1 MGIESPKI
9 DKRDFEDLLREIKS
23 LVPFYTPEWK
33 PSEKDVGL
41 ALVKIFSHML
51 GIIIQRLNRA
61 PEKNF
66 IAFLDTLGIK
76 LLPAQPAMAPITFS
90 LSKGTKEHVLIPA
103 KTQVAAGD
111 VVFET
116 KRNILATPAKL
127 IEAYSINVTKD
138 RIYRSPS
145 NVVSGEPVVP
155 FQAKLLYDAAKGE
168 KKIFVTDP
176 EGIREAD
183 ILMIDKTEHVIV
195 SQVSE
200 NRVSLAHK
208 LEVKDKYPSGST
220 VEKITTFE
228 LFDGK
233 NLQEHVLY
241 LGHEDLF
248 NIKGEVE
255 FELTISDWNTKIADN
270 QLVSWQYWGETEET
284 KVSDWYDFEI
294 SDEQK
299 VSDTENNKTGNKLI
313 LKKDNNDEINERE
326 LNEIKSRWIRCKFK
340 KSKILDIEGIDI
352 DTIKIAVQ
360 PIEEKIAPDMIF
372 YNDVPLEIPKEK
384 SAVYPFGTRP
394 RQLDTFYIG
403 SQETFS
409 KKDAKVIITFDIDS
423 KVDSNIPI
431 VKVHG
436 VGKEFEGRL
445 REAKIDTVGK
455 LLKLSKDELKD
466 ILEKENGTK
475 TESYYSTK
483 AINILEAARKGFYD
497 KSPSLGTVSNNVN
510 GDNEPILSWEYWDG
524 KGWKAIKK
532 LKGFKLDEQTNNGY
546 EFKFLESGGVEFIC
560 PEDIGVVKVAGQEN
574 YWIRVRIISGD
585 YGKELDYDGKNWVPG
600 QINPPIIGKITISYE
615 QETPTNLEH
624 CLTCNNLEY
633 KDVSVESQRENNNFN
648 FFRPLDDEHKTLYLG
663 FDKKFE
669 KGPISIFYSFEEQE
683 FLKENIPKIE
693 WYYYSQKKQWVG
705 LEVLDNTQ
713 NLTRTGTVEFFIP
726 DNFAATS
733 KFGDEIYW
741 IKAVDIEDKI
751 QTSPKVKGIYINT
764 TFATQAE
771 SIEDEI
777 LGSSDVS
784 ANQKFQFTKAPV
796 ITEKI
801 WVNEI
806 AALPGKEKKRIL
818 EENGKD
824 SILESKDET
833 GKATEVWVR
842 WEAVEDFFESAPKS
856 RHYVVERAT
865 GEVKFGDGVHG
876 MISPVGSDNIKATYQ
891 VGGGEKGNVGAS
903 EISTLKTSIPFAD
916 RVTNP
921 EAAEGG
927 SDMEPLEAVFERGP
941 HLIKHRD
948 RAVTEEDFERLA
960 KAASSYIARTK
971 CFTKEN
977 KLKIIIIPKG
987 EEDKPTPSLGLIRT
1001 VEKHLIKRSLNLILP
1016 ESIEVQKPSYREVSI
1031 TVGVVPESIDLA
1043 IPLEKEILKRLK
1055 EFLHPL
1061 TGGPEKS
1068 GWEFGRDVHIS
1079 DVYALLEGIK
1089 GVDHVEKLMLKDD
1102 DESEDVKVEEFETV
1116 CSGVHKITMK
1126 IGVK

>member
-1 MGIESPKI
+1 MPIESPKI
-9 DKRDFEDLLREIKS
+9 DKRDFEDLLKEMKS
-23 LVPFYTPEWK
+23 LVSFYTPEWK
-33 PSEKDVGL
+33 PSEKDAGITL
-41 ALVKIFSHML
+41 IKIFNHML
-51 GIIIQRLNRA
+51 ETIIHRLNRV
-61 PEKNF
+61 PDKNF
-66 IAFLDTLGIK
+66 TAFLDTLGIK
-76 LLPAQPAMAPITFS
+76 LLPSQPAIVPITFS
-90 LSKGTKEHVLIPA
+90 LSGGSKEHVLIPA
-103 KTQVAAGD
+103 MTRMAAGD
-111 VVFET
+111 LFFET
-116 KRNILATPAKL
+116 KKNILTAPFRL
-127 IEAYSINVTKD
+127 IKAYSIDVED
-138 RIYRSPS
+138 DGIYESPT
-145 NVVSGEPVVP
+145 NVVSGKPAAS
-155 FQAKLLYDAAKGE
+155 FQTKLLYDAKKEDKEIFLSNTEGLSKGDTLIIE
-168 KKIFVTDP
+168 KSDY
-176 EGIREAD
+176 G
-183 ILMIDKTEHVIV
+183 IV
-195 SQVSE
+195 SEISDSQVKLLHKIE
-200 NRVSLAHK
+200 YDHTADSL
-208 LEVKDKYPSGST
+208 
-220 VEKITTFE
+220 VEKITSFE
-228 LFDGK
+228 LFKGK
-233 NLQEHVLY
+233 NLQEHILY

-248 NIKGEVE
+248 NIKGKAE
-255 FELTISDWNTKIADN
+255 FKLTISDWNSKIADN
-270 QLVSWQYWGETEET
+270 QLVSWQYWGESKKT
-284 KVSDWYDFEI
+284 KVIGWHDFG
-294 SDEQK
+294 SPDEQK
-299 VSDTENNKTGNKLI
+299 ASDTKNNKTENKLI
-313 LKKDNNDEINERE
+313 LEKNNNDEINERE

-340 KSKILDIEGIDI
+340 KSKILDVEGIDI

-360 PIEEKIAPDMIF
+360 PIEEIAPDMIF
-372 YNDVPLEIPKEK
+372 YNDVPLEIPKKE
-384 SAVYPFGTRP
+384 SPIYPFGTRP

-409 KKDAKVIITFDIDS
+409 KKNAKVTITFDIDS
-423 KVDSNIPI
+423 KVDSNIPA

-466 ILEKENGTK
+466 ILKKENGTK

-497 KSPSLGTVSNNVN
+497 KSRSSGTASKNEN
-510 GDNEPILSWEYWDG
+510 GGDKEPILSWEYWNG
-524 KGWKAIKK
+524 KGWKVIKK
-532 LKGFKLDEQTNNGY
+532 LNGY
-546 EFKFLESGGVEFIC
+546 EFKFLENGGVEFTC
-560 PEDIGVVKVAGQEN
+560 PEDIDAVKVAGQEN

-585 YGKELDYDGKNWVPG
+585 YGRELDYDGENWVPG
-600 QINPPIIGKITISYE
+600 QINPPIIGKITIDYE
-615 QETPTNLEH
+615 VETPINLEH
-624 CLTCNNLEY
+624 CLTYNNLEY
-633 KDVSVESQRENNNFN
+633 KDVSVESQRENKNFKP
-648 FFRPLDDEHKTLYLG
+648 FQPLDDEHKTLYPG

-669 KGPISIFYSFEEQE
+669 KGPISIFLSFEEQK
-683 FLKENIPKIE
+683 FLKEDIPKIE

-705 LEVLDNTQ
+705 LEVLDNTE
-713 NLTRTGTVEFFIP
+713 NFTRTGTVEFFIP
-726 DNFAATS
+726 DDFAATS
-733 KFGDEIYW
+733 KFGNEIYW

-751 QTSPKVKGIYINT
+751 QTSPKAKGIYINT

-806 AALPGKEKKRIL
+806 ATLSGKEKKSIM
-818 EENGKD
+818 EENGKG

-833 GKATEVWVR
+833 GKTTDVWVR

-865 GEVKFGDGVHG
+865 GEAKFGDGVHG
-876 MISPVGSDNIKATYQ
+876 MIPPFGRDNIKATYQ
-891 VGGGEKGNVGAS
+891 VGGGVRGNVGAS

-927 SDMEPLEAVFERGP
+927 SDTESLEAVFERGP

-960 KAASSYIARTK
+960 KAASSYIARSK

-1001 VEKHLIKRSLNLILP
+1001 VEKHLVKRSLNLILP

-1031 TVGVVPESIDLA
+1031 TVDVVPESIDLA

-1055 EFLHPL
+1055 EFFHPL

-1089 GVDHVEKLMLKDD
+1089 GVDYVEKLILKDD
-1102 DESEDVKVEEFETV
+1102 YKSEDVKVEEFETV